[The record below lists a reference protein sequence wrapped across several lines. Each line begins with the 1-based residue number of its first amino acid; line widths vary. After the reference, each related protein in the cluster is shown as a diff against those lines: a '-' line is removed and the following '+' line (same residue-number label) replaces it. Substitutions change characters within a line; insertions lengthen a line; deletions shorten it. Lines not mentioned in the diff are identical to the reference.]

1 MKKSLFSFLSVFL
14 IISQLFLFTAYA
26 DTNVIEKSVP
36 VNQSIDTKEFS
47 SKTEL
52 LQSKDSDLLI
62 DKNEYNYNELYSFI
76 SNRQGGI
83 HTLGEK
89 SITTLPVDSFSD
101 AKKFVPASAVI
112 NELTIINDSVI
123 VGYVKNSKRFIIEL
137 FKDGSIRK
145 TISKKDNDVITV
157 YSNLN
162 NSDLKEMKS
171 NEIKTETIN
180 AKNQTATDNVH
191 LLATI
196 TVDPKPVSGS
206 YPAYNARR
214 VYSGNWNF
222 PALKNNGYSETQVL
236 KVYET
241 MDYYS
246 EANKS
251 SKFFDTATN
260 IVSIASFFEVA
271 VGTATGWLAV
281 ASVVLDAYN
290 RLAQACNIINEHS
303 YEFGGGKEGTVYDP
317 TSYNRDVEVYSE
329 WGDGLLTLTWQ
340 YNSYTGFND
349 PTWGISTRPDPFL
362 TSNSDFANETAQ
374 IYNNNITLY
383 GIWKWGPGQLGY

>member
-1 MKKSLFSFLSVFL
+1 M
-14 IISQLFLFTAYA
+14 
-26 DTNVIEKSVP
+26 
-36 VNQSIDTKEFS
+36 
-47 SKTEL
+47 SK
-52 LQSKDSDLLI
+52 I
-62 DKNEYNYNELYSFI
+62 CIN
-76 SNRQGGI
+76 
-83 HTLGEK
+83 
-89 SITTLPVDSFSD
+89 ITFYSFSD
-101 AKKFVPASAVI
+101 AKKFAPSSAVI

-123 VGYVKNSKRFIIEL
+123 IGYVKNSKRFIIEL

-180 AKNQTATDNVH
+180 AKNQTTTGNVQ
-191 LLATI
+191 LLATTK

-206 YPAYNARR
+206 CPAYNARR

-271 VGTATGWLAV
+271 VGTATGWLFQV
-281 ASVVLDAYN
+281 
-290 RLAQACNIINEHS
+290 
-303 YEFGGGKEGTVYDP
+303 
-317 TSYNRDVEVYSE
+317 
-329 WGDGLLTLTWQ
+329 
-340 YNSYTGFND
+340 
-349 PTWGISTRPDPFL
+349 
-362 TSNSDFANETAQ
+362 
-374 IYNNNITLY
+374 
-383 GIWKWGPGQLGY
+383 